1 MSTSTETEPTDLNE
15 EKPPIQLEVQVE
27 SPQACLREVIVTIPQ
42 SEVQRYLKDAYDE
55 LVPEAQVPGF
65 RSGRAPRKL
74 VEKQFKDRVVE
85 QVKGSLL
92 MDSLS
97 QVTEAESFAA
107 IGEPDFDYNSIKIPD
122 SGDFK
127 YQFRI
132 EVRPEFETPNWKG
145 LKLSKPVE
153 SITDDDVQ
161 EALDRVLSRYATLEA
176 TDAPA
181 AKGDKLLLTAKFK
194 RDGKIVSEMD
204 EERVDL
210 ESRLSFSD
218 AVCEDFGKLM
228 VGIKEGETRT
238 GKVTVGEGI
247 SDEGLRGAKL
257 EAAFYAVEVFK
268 RELPKLTESFL
279 EELGDFDSEV
289 ELRAFVRDSLT
300 RQADYRTQQELRKS
314 VVRLL
319 ASSAS
324 FELPASLVKRQTIR
338 ELERKVLEL
347 RRSGFDEDSIRGF
360 VNASKQNAQAS
371 TEAALR
377 EHFILEKIA
386 EEEKLDAEE
395 SDYDA
400 EIALIAQQSDMPE
413 RRVRARL
420 EKQGQMDALRNQIVE
435 RKVIEKI
442 VDAAK
447 VTEEPVD
454 KKSGEEE
461 SEFAIYHSVLASK
474 DEDAIPEAKYEDNA
488 LPGDDKKEKKDSE
501 KD

>member
-1 MSTSTETEPTDLNE
+1 MSTSTETEPGDLKQ
-15 EKPPIQLEVQVE
+15 EKPPIQLQVQVE
-27 SPQACLREVIVTIPQ
+27 SPQACLREVVVTIPQ
-42 SEVQRYLKDAYDE
+42 PEVQRYMKDAYDE

-74 VEKQFKDRVVE
+74 VEKQFKDRIAE

-97 QVTEAESFAA
+97 QVTEAEDFAA

-127 YQFRI
+127 FQFRI

-145 LKLSKPVE
+145 LKLNKPVE
-153 SITDDDVQ
+153 KITDDDVQ

-176 TDAPA
+176 TDQPA
-181 AKGDKLLLTAKFK
+181 TKGDKLLITAKFK

-218 AVCEDFGKLM
+218 AVCADFGKLM
-228 VGIKEGETRT
+228 EGVKEGETRT
-238 GKVTVGEGI
+238 GTVTVGEGI
-247 SDEGLRGAKL
+247 SEEELRGAEL
-257 EAAFYAVEVFK
+257 EATFHVVEVFK
-268 RELPKLTESFL
+268 RELPKLTDSFL
-279 EELGDFDSEV
+279 EELGDFESEQ
-289 ELRAFVRDSLT
+289 ELRDFVRDSLT
-300 RQADYRTQQELRKS
+300 RQADYRTQQELRKA
-314 VVRLL
+314 VVEQL
-319 ASSAS
+319 AGSAS
-324 FELPASLVKRQTIR
+324 FDLPASLVKRQTIR
-338 ELERKVLEL
+338 ELERKVMEL
-347 RRSGFDEDSIRGF
+347 RRSGFDDDNIRGY

-386 EEEKLDAEE
+386 EEEKIDADE

-413 RRVRARL
+413 RRVRARM

-442 VDAAK
+442 VAAAK

-461 SEFAIYHSVLASK
+461 GEFAIYHSVLATK
-474 DEDAIPEAKYEDNA
+474 DDDAIPEAKYEDNA
-488 LPGDDKKEKKDSE
+488 PMGDEKKDKDSE